1 MIRYWISLLAM
12 VLQKSL
18 AVLDELEAL
27 KPKVRRQLDEQKKV
41 RTTSQMNQFDGP
53 NSISYAS
60 SVNKKAS
67 SSYINKQVKTKI
79 KIFAKTKRLFL
90 FENLLLTLYFCLRCR
105 SQFQHLHLH

>member
-1 MIRYWISLLAM
+1 M

-41 RTTSQMNQFDGP
+41 STTSQMNQFGGP

-60 SVNKKAS
+60 SVNNKAS

-79 KIFAKTKRLFL
+79 KIFTKTKQLVL
-90 FENLLLTLYFCLRCR
+90 FENLLLTSCFCLRCR
-105 SQFQHLHLH
+105 NQFQHLHLH